1 MKRKLELIM
10 TLLFVSALCGCS
22 QNTNEGKSNELVQ
35 MTTQVT
41 EVDSESGGEI
51 STEQAS
57 ENVKVEESETTENNN
72 TQSQDD
78 AKAITVIE
86 IEPNKKMDYKG
97 KEILMSLE
105 SDDEFD
111 GGNIV
116 LEYGDAKYK
125 LNEYTEW
132 ITNSYLIEIDDSSFY
147 TILQACYSNDWVT
160 SYIVKYDGNTF
171 VDIAEQIGGI
181 ADVSSITTNQI
192 VFETRVDLFGTYGIK
207 IPMKLEND
215 KLISLDKVIRFVNN
229 PDPSVFDEFESL
241 DADTKERIAKG
252 YNEEGYRVLTLKMNL
267 KSKSENGD
275 LEIKAGEQIIPYGYD
290 ERAQKFY
297 FTYNDTICYFEY
309 EFVDD
314 GYNGYTLS
322 INGVDEHDMFEAL
335 PYVG

>member
-1 MKRKLELIM
+1 MRRRLELIM
-10 TLLFVSALCGCS
+10 ALLFVSTLCGCT
-22 QNTNEGKSNELVQ
+22 QKTNEGKSNETVQ

-41 EVDSESGGEI
+41 EVGSESGGKI

-57 ENVKVEESETTENNN
+57 ENVKVEESETTENNS

-78 AKAITVIE
+78 AEEITVIE
-86 IEPNKKMDYKG
+86 IEPDKKMDYKG

-105 SDDEFD
+105 SNDEFD

-132 ITNSYLIEIDDSSFY
+132 ITTGYLIEIDDTIFY

-181 ADVSSITTNQI
+181 ADVSSITKNQI
-192 VFETRVDLFGTYGIK
+192 TFETRVDLFGTYGIT

-215 KLISLDKVIRFVNN
+215 KLISLDTVIKFVNN
-229 PDPSVFDEFESL
+229 PDPSIFDEFESL
-241 DADTKERIAKG
+241 DADTKERIAKE
-252 YNEEGYRVLTLKMNL
+252 YNEEGYRVLTLKKNL

-290 ERAQKFY
+290 EKAQKFY
-297 FTYNDTICYFEY
+297 FTYDDTLCYFEY
-309 EFVDD
+309 ESKDD
-314 GYNGYTLS
+314 GYTLT
-322 INGVDEHDMFEAL
+322 INGVDQEDMFEAL

>member
-1 MKRKLELIM
+1 MRIRSELIM
-10 TLLFVSALCGCS
+10 ALLFVSALCGCT
-22 QNTNEGKSNELVQ
+22 QKTNEGKSNETMQ

-41 EVDSESGGEI
+41 EVDSESEGNI
-51 STEQAS
+51 STEQAL

-78 AKAITVIE
+78 SEAITVIE
-86 IEPNKKMDYKG
+86 IEPDKKTVYQG
-97 KEILMSLE
+97 KDILMSFE
-105 SDDEFD
+105 SNDEFD
-111 GGNIV
+111 GGNII

-132 ITNSYLIEIDDSSFY
+132 ITTGYLIEIDDTSFY

-171 VDIAEQIGGI
+171 ADIAQQIGGI
-181 ADVSSITTNQI
+181 ADVSSITKNQI
-192 VFETRVDLFGTYGIK
+192 TFETRVDLFGTYGIT

-215 KLISLDKVIRFVNN
+215 KLVGLDSVIKFVNN
-229 PDPSVFDEFESL
+229 PNSSVFDEFESL
-241 DADTKERIAKG
+241 DADTKERIAKE
-252 YNEEGYRVLTLKMNL
+252 YNEEGYKVLTLKKNL
-267 KSKSENGD
+267 KSKSDNGD

-290 ERAQKFY
+290 ESAQKFY

-314 GYNGYTLS
+314 EYNGYTFT
-322 INGVDEHDMFEAL
+322 INGVDEDDMFEAL